1 MDRSKLI
8 LIPAYNEAGTIAGVV
23 KKAVQYGTVVV
34 VDDRSTDDTARLA
47 TEAGALVLT
56 NEKNEGYE
64 GNLNRGFSYAI
75 ANDYVTIVTID
86 ADGEHDPSLLEL
98 FFDALIEND
107 YPIVLGF
114 RPRKQRFAEIIMGIY
129 CNLVYGVNDILCGM
143 KGYNLSLLKEV
154 SVRAG
159 DKVGTAA
166 ATQALR
172 QGISFLQIP
181 VSGVQRTDQPR
192 FGSIYRANLRII
204 KTLAE
209 TVMDDL
215 RYRLSR

>member
-8 LIPAYNEAGTIAGVV
+8 LIPAYNEAGTIADVV
-23 KKAVQYGTVVV
+23 KKARQYGTVVV

-56 NEKNEGYE
+56 NETNEGYE

-75 ANDYVTIVTID
+75 ANDYLSIVTID

-98 FFDALIEND
+98 FFDALVKYD
-107 YPIVLGF
+107 YPIVLGV
-114 RPRKQRFAEIIMGIY
+114 RPKKQRFAEIVMGLY
-129 CNLVYGVNDILCGM
+129 CDVAYGVNDILCGM
-143 KGYNLSLLKEV
+143 KGYKLSLLKEV

-159 DKVGTAA
+159 DKIGTAA
-166 ATQALR
+166 AMQALR
-172 QGISFLQIP
+172 QGTSFVQIP
-181 VSGVQRTDQPR
+181 VSGVQRIDQPR
-192 FGSIYRANLRII
+192 FGSIYRANLRIF
-204 KTLAE
+204 KTLAD

-215 RYRLSR
+215 RYWRSR